1 MSGDAAADLHVVA
14 DQKQEAPRH
23 EGRAHSHGAG
33 ESPAQGGMS
42 PEAAAALAA
51 MPDEELIYDLADLY
65 KVFSD
70 ATRVKIMYAL
80 AGGELCVACICEV
93 TSSTQ
98 SAVSHQLRILKQ
110 AHLVR
115 ARREG
120 RNVVYALADAH
131 VLTLLETGM
140 EHICE

>member
-1 MSGDAAADLHVVA
+1 MLAETASGLHVVA
-14 DQKQEAPRH
+14 EQSSSDASQQ
-23 EGRAHSHGAG
+23 
-33 ESPAQGGMS
+33 
-42 PEAAAALAA
+42 AAAVLES
-51 MPDEELIYDLADLY
+51 MPDEELIYELADLY

-80 AGGELCVACICEV
+80 AGGELCVASIGEV

-120 RNVVYALADAH
+120 RNVLYALADDH